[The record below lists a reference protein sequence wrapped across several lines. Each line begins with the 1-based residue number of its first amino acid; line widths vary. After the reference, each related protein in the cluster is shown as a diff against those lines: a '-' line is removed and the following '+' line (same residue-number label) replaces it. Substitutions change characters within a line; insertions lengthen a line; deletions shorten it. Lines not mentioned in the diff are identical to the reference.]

1 MIQLKA
7 KGISQNI
14 TETSVV
20 KIVSENS
27 DYEKIGV
34 LGNDTENILLT
45 TATDITTI
53 NENPLIQKVIFGIPT
68 LNHLAVEDIVLLN
81 PNGSMFTLFRK
92 ASPHNSLF
100 ITDRCNSNCLMC
112 SQPPR
117 NIDDLDY
124 YFEINTQLVRMI
136 PPDTKEIGITGGE
149 PTLLG
154 NRFITLLELI
164 KQYLP
169 QTNVH
174 ILTNGRSF
182 AWKNIP
188 YAISQVNN
196 EKMVFGIPLYSD
208 FYQQHDYV
216 VQAKGAFNQTILG
229 FHNMARYDLRLELRV
244 VLHKQTYR
252 RLPELAKYIYK
263 NLPFV
268 EHIAFMGLEYTG
280 YTPKN
285 SELLW
290 MEPSE
295 YSSQLEEAAFYLD
308 EMGMNVS
315 IYNLQ
320 LCLLKP
326 TLWKFARKSISDWK
340 REYLDECIKCNLL
353 NECGGVFATSK
364 KHSNEIKAVLS

>member
-1 MIQLKA
+1 MIQLKT
-7 KGISQNI
+7 KGTPHNI
-14 TETSVV
+14 TDTIVA
-20 KIVSENS
+20 KIVSDDS
-27 DYEKIGV
+27 DLEKVCLSSTTSEKIF
-34 LGNDTENILLT
+34 LT
-45 TATDITTI
+45 TTNKEEYTSD
-53 NENPLIQKVIFGIPT
+53 NLNKKKFVWGIPSLT
-68 LNHLAVEDIVLLN
+68 HLDTDDIVLLN
-81 PNGSMFTLFRK
+81 PNGSVYTLFRK
-92 ASPHNSLF
+92 KSPHNSLF

-117 NIDDLDY
+117 NTDDLDY
-124 YFEINTQLVRMI
+124 YFEVNSQLIKMI
-136 PPDTKEIGITGGE
+136 PPATQELGITGGE

-154 NRFITLLELI
+154 NRFTTLLEMI
-164 KQYLP
+164 TENLP
-169 QTNVH
+169 DTNIH

-188 YAISQVNN
+188 LEISKVKNS
-196 EKMVFGIPLYSD
+196 KIVFGIPLYSD
-208 FYQQHDYV
+208 YYQQHDYV

-229 FHNMARYDLRLELRV
+229 FHNMARHGLRLELRV
-244 VLHKQTYR
+244 VLHQQTYK
-252 RLPELAKYIYK
+252 RLPDLAKYIYK

-295 YSSQLEEAAFYLD
+295 YLEQLEEATFYL
-308 EMGMNVS
+308 EAMGMNVS

-326 TLWKFARKSISDWK
+326 TLWKFARNSISDWK
-340 REYLDECIKCNLL
+340 REYLDECNKCKLL

-364 KHSNEIKAVLS
+364 KHSNEIKAVLT

>member
-1 MIQLKA
+1 MIQLKT
-7 KGISQNI
+7 KGIANHI
-14 TETSVV
+14 TAPVV
-20 KIVSENS
+20 AKVVDEDVNQLVCYSAELDREVYLRKDSEILENELS
-27 DYEKIGV
+27 LTEIPFIEHLEKG
-34 LGNDTENILLT
+34 
-45 TATDITTI
+45 
-53 NENPLIQKVIFGIPT
+53 
-68 LNHLAVEDIVLLN
+68 DIVN
-81 PNGSMFTLFRK
+81 IQPNGALHTIFREK
-92 ASPHNSLF
+92 SPHNALF

-117 NIDDLDY
+117 NADDLDY
-124 YFEINTQLVRMI
+124 FYSINTQLVRLI
-136 PPDTKEIGITGGE
+136 PPTTKELGITGGE

-154 NRFITLLELI
+154 KRFISLLQLI
-164 KQYLP
+164 TQYLP
-169 QTNVH
+169 DTEIH

-188 YAISQVNN
+188 EKLSYINN
-196 EKMVFGIPLYSD
+196 TRIVYGIPLYSD

-216 VQAKGAFNQTILG
+216 VQAKDAFNQTILG
-229 FHNMARYDLRLELRV
+229 LHNMARFNQRIEIRV
-244 VLHKQTYR
+244 VLHKQTYK
-252 RLPELAKYIYK
+252 RLPQLARFIYM

-285 SELLW
+285 TDLLW

-295 YSSQLEEAAFYLD
+295 YASELEEAVEYLD
-308 EMGMNVS
+308 RMGMRVS

-326 TLWKFARKSISDWK
+326 TLWQFARKSISDWK
-340 REYLDECIKCNLL
+340 REYLEACTKCNLL

-364 KHSNEIKAVLS
+364 KHSDEIKAILS